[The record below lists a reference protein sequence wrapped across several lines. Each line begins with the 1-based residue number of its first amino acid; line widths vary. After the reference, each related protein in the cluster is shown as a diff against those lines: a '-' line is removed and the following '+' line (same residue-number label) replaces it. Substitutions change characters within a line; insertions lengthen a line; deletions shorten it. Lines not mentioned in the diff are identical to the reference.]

1 MSFSEILAFIYTKS
15 RIFGVFLPLWLLFWP
30 FSTIFGTF
38 WEVLPDFLFLADY
51 QKKLWFGFNAL
62 NHVPILTGIYRI
74 SFFDNWNGFSGFQIF
89 AHISLVRSRLL
100 SYQPNLK
107 CFSMKEPKTKMERKP
122 RINSM
127 LVKKYEVPFLG
138 KRLTND
144 FFGALLKDMSAW
156 SCKKVK
162 AHWAK
167 KYVDSLYSFSC

>member
-1 MSFSEILAFIYTKS
+1 
-15 RIFGVFLPLWLLFWP
+15 
-30 FSTIFGTF
+30 
-38 WEVLPDFLFLADY
+38 
-51 QKKLWFGFNAL
+51 
-62 NHVPILTGIYRI
+62 
-74 SFFDNWNGFSGFQIF
+74 
-89 AHISLVRSRLL
+89 
-100 SYQPNLK
+100 
-107 CFSMKEPKTKMERKP
+107 MKEPKTKMERKP

-167 KYVDSLYSFSC
+167 RYVDSLYFIVVLTSF

>member
-1 MSFSEILAFIYTKS
+1 MVFLAFS
-15 RIFGVFLPLWLLFWP
+15 CHFGYLFGHFQP
-30 FSTIFGTF
+30 
-38 WEVLPDFLFLADY
+38 FLATFGKCF
-51 QKKLWFGFNAL
+51 QIFSVWQMIKKNFWFRFNAL
-62 NHVPILTGIYRI
+62 HKVPILTGFFRI
-74 SFFDNWNGFSGFQIF
+74 SFFNNWNGFSGFQIF

-144 FFGALLKDMSAW
+144 FLVL
-156 SCKKVK
+156 C
-162 AHWAK
+162 
-167 KYVDSLYSFSC
+167 